1 MTKNLLTIAICSAL
15 LSACGGSGSDNP
27 STAQPESVSPENTVT
42 NSTDGENTVAETPAD
57 QNTGQEAAE
66 NTTDIP
72 LQDPPSE
79 ESTDASDPQTDENNS
94 SPAELPESTESTDND
109 VSGDTTNETPEPVNI
124 DPPSGLLN
132 TAQPVFRWR
141 AVANADAYKIVVRDA
156 DGSGYAR
163 SLDPVAAGCQTGE
176 GVCEATTGLA
186 YYDNDLTWY
195 VESTLDGAPGPDSE
209 TISITTPLS
218 ENLMPIKS
226 NVSDCEAW
234 ASIAYGKYVV
244 LNNSWNSRAMHRQDW
259 SQLINVT
266 ENANGSITPAWSYDW
281 LGQFDG
287 GEIDVKAYPE
297 VLYGPKLG
305 THVSGTREET
315 GLPAKVTVLPEFVVT
330 YDYSE
335 TGNAERNVA
344 IESFFHD
351 SDDIRGPCHDE
362 SEGGDNRVYE
372 MMIWVN
378 NPSIRTPGKLALTGV
393 MVDNQLWNVYIKPDS
408 DKHYIAFTAQNPTT
422 SGTLNWKRFVEWTQ
436 DWTAA
441 NAEAERIDVLNP
453 NFYMGAIEIGTE
465 MWWGDGTFTLNEFE
479 VTF

>member
-226 NVSDCEAW
+226 NVSDCEAL
-234 ASIAYGKYVV
+234 S
-244 LNNSWNSRAMHRQDW
+244 
-259 SQLINVT
+259 LIH
-266 ENANGSITPAWSYDW
+266 I
-281 LGQFDG
+281 
-287 GEIDVKAYPE
+287 
-297 VLYGPKLG
+297 
-305 THVSGTREET
+305 
-315 GLPAKVTVLPEFVVT
+315 
-330 YDYSE
+330 
-335 TGNAERNVA
+335 
-344 IESFFHD
+344 
-351 SDDIRGPCHDE
+351 
-362 SEGGDNRVYE
+362 
-372 MMIWVN
+372 
-378 NPSIRTPGKLALTGV
+378 
-393 MVDNQLWNVYIKPDS
+393 
-408 DKHYIAFTAQNPTT
+408 
-422 SGTLNWKRFVEWTQ
+422 
-436 DWTAA
+436 
-441 NAEAERIDVLNP
+441 
-453 NFYMGAIEIGTE
+453 
-465 MWWGDGTFTLNEFE
+465 
-479 VTF
+479 